1 MVWWRTTRAA
11 ALRSRMMSL
20 FASKTSWPS
29 YGGVRDVNLPSMS
42 TGMTNSMPYFWHVF
56 MSSSPK
62 AGAWWTM
69 PVPSS
74 VVT

>member
-1 MVWWRTTRAA
+1 MI
-11 ALRSRMMSL
+11 SL
-20 FASKTSWPS
+20 LASKTSWPS
-29 YGGVRDVNLPSMS
+29 YSGTIEVNLPSMS
-42 TGMTNSMPYFWHVF
+42 TGMTRSMSLSLQTF

-62 AGAWWTM
+62 AGAVWTM